1 MNISKKNESL
11 KRLVSAKSSS
21 SSAYSRV
28 IGLRLKNT
36 NMSKIDTNTKKRA
49 KTISK
54 GLLQPSVIS
63 MILFEIDKSKFSLKR
78 FFKRG
83 V

>member
-11 KRLVSAKSSS
+11 KRLVSAISSS

-54 GLLQPSVIS
+54 GLLQPSVIV
-63 MILFEIDKSKFSLKR
+63 MNLFEIDKSKFPLKR